1 MHRTLSRPARRS
13 EISPRQI
20 DATFGFPYR
29 KNTSFYAPH
38 TPLLMNT
45 YHCNTIQCDGWTFT
59 FDASVNLAY
68 FVLSLINFW
77 LFWLVSSFFGRSA
90 KLNCLASVKV
100 FLHSWHF
107 AAVVYKNAYLS
118 FVNSLLCCV
127 SIGAN
132 DKWINLRV
140 PILKKCPKMH
150 PNLFQTIFKMHA
162 LSCCVTIDVCDKS
175 VH

>member
-1 MHRTLSRPARRS
+1 MQHLEFLTEKILLFTRLTRLFLWTHIIAIQFNVMVELSHSMRQSIWPTLWYPCL
-13 EISPRQI
+13 IVGYF
-20 DATFGFPYR
+20 DWFPVSLGR
-29 KNTSFYAPH
+29 AP
-38 TPLLMNT
+38 N
-45 YHCNTIQCDGWTFT
+45 WT
-59 FDASVNLAY
+59 ALQV
-68 FVLSLINFW
+68 
-77 LFWLVSSFFGRSA
+77 
-90 KLNCLASVKV
+90 V

-132 DKWINLRV
+132 NKWINLRV